1 MCIFTCS
8 HQCSLVPDFKK
19 LFVPVLPPFI
29 SFGAETSNLVLRPG
43 LNISKHNWFQ
53 SFSQNKKKKVWFK
66 TMSIT
71 LHITKQFFLSNS
83 AQLKIEIE

>member
-1 MCIFTCS
+1 MYIFTCS

-83 AQLKIEIE
+83 AQLKVEIE